1 MSHFTTMVITHKG
14 EDPEELLA
22 PFVEEVES
30 DSRYAEFDVE
40 VKKEDFATKAKEIVA
55 GLKKDDESL
64 PKYKKL
70 LEEEKYTEIFE
81 DWFGG
86 AQHHG
91 NWGYWCNPNAKWDWY
106 VLGGRWT
113 GYLKPI
119 KGATGE
125 LGESGV
131 FDNKPNKGYFDQ
143 MLFKDIDWQGMIK
156 DSLVKAEKWWKEA
169 EKLNESDK
177 SIRFDIGKDV
187 SHDQYINRFKNVAPH
202 AIITADGEWHES
214 GRMGWW
220 GMVSDKKDEDK
231 WAEEVAQVLKECKP
245 DDTISIYDLHI

>member
-40 VKKEDFATKAKEIVA
+40 IKKEDFAKKAKEIVA
-55 GLKKDDESL
+55 GLTKKDEFL

-70 LEEEKYTEIFE
+70 LADEKYTEIFE

-86 AQHHG
+86 EQHKG
-91 NWGYWCNPNAKWDWY
+91 DWGYWRNPNAKWDWY

-131 FDNKPNKGYFDQ
+131 FENKPEKGNFDQ
-143 MLFKDIDWQGMIK
+143 MLFKDIDWEGMSK
-156 DSLVKAEKWWKEA
+156 DNLAKAEKWWKEA
-169 EKLNESDK
+169 EKMTENEK
-177 SIRFDIGKDV
+177 SMHYGIEKGMTKE
-187 SHDQYINRFKNVAPH
+187 QYLEHTKQINTH
-202 AIITADGEWHES
+202 AVITADGEWHES
-214 GRMGWW
+214 GSMGWW
-220 GMVSDKKDEDK
+220 GMVHDEKKPDD
-231 WAEEVAQVLKECKP
+231 WQAEFAKILSECKP